1 MEEHDTREA
10 FGRTYWRS
18 PSAVEGKLSELS
30 PGAVAEPE
38 FRLLAENIP
47 TLCWIA
53 NGDGYI
59 VWYNR
64 RWHEYCGTT
73 PEEMEGWGWQS
84 VHDPELLP
92 SVMKRWTSSVATGQ
106 PFEMTFPLRGA
117 DGIYRPFLTRIQ
129 PLRDAEGKVI
139 RWFGVNTEI
148 GDQLAAE
155 NALRVERDRSRSILE
170 NMGDAFILLDH
181 QFRVLDINAAG
192 MRLENRLRSSIIGR
206 SHWEVWPGTED
217 TELGRLYKRAI
228 GERVPVALEH
238 YYEWPDG
245 RRAWLD
251 MRAYP
256 TEHGLAIFYRDI
268 TERKRS
274 EEHQRLLINELNHRV
289 KNTLAVVQGIAYQ
302 TFKGMSVAPEAREAF
317 EARLAALSRT
327 HNLLTTKSWEA
338 APLKQVV
345 AETVGAIRSVDGRTI
360 IEGPEVLLPP
370 ETAVSFA
377 MAVHELATNAA
388 KYGSLSV
395 VAGQVEVRWE
405 LRGGRVHFVWEESG
419 GPPVEIP
426 RVRGFGTRMIERGLA
441 AELNGQV
448 TIDFRVAGLV
458 CTVDAPVPEA
468 QQ

>member
-1 MEEHDTREA
+1 MEELDAAEA

-18 PSAVEGKLSELS
+18 PSAVEGKLGDLS

-106 PFEMTFPLRGA
+106 AFEMTFPLRGA

-129 PLRDAEGKVI
+129 PVRDAEGKVI

-148 GDQLAAE
+148 GDQVAAE
-155 NALRVERDRSRSILE
+155 NALRVERDRSRSVLE

-181 QFRVLDINAAG
+181 DFRVIDINAAG
-192 MRLENRLRSSIIGR
+192 MRLENRPRSSIIGR

-217 TELGRLYKRAI
+217 TELGRLYKKAV
-228 GERVPVALEH
+228 GDRVPVALEH
-238 YYEWPDG
+238 HYEWPDG
-245 RRAWLD
+245 RGAWLD
-251 MRAYP
+251 LRAYP

-274 EEHQRLLINELNHRV
+274 EEHQRLLVNELNHRV

-395 VAGQVEVRWE
+395 GGGQVEVRWE
-405 LRGGRVHFVWEESG
+405 LRGNRLHFVWEESG

-426 RVRGFGTRMIERGLA
+426 RSRGFGTRMIERGLA